1 MISSSSCLCTL
12 RSVRWREVEK
22 PRESHMCPRFC
33 GWNWKLIVWLITI
46 RSSGSLKGE
55 PRVHGFSLS
64 VCNSSCLDTGSWI
77 IYWST
82 APDIIPGIWWWR
94 VNSGS
99 KEAPSLT
106 RQFVN
111 IICWF
116 KWKRRKC
123 DCLLQGFT
131 ENWRLRSFAVGQ
143 HLWSASWNPLEKCSN
158 SHFTAQKVTSPRAN
172 SHAIEFMTRECCS
185 FVVW

>member
-1 MISSSSCLCTL
+1 MAILFIKEIDRLHGLCSSSNFMISTSSCICTL
-12 RSVRWREVEK
+12 PSVRWREVEK
-22 PRESHMCPRFC
+22 PRESYMCPRFC

-55 PRVHGFSLS
+55 PRIHGFSLS

-82 APDIIPGIWWWR
+82 APDIIPGISRWH

-123 DCLLQGFT
+123 GVTVYYRDLQKT
-131 ENWRLRSFAVGQ
+131 DV
-143 HLWSASWNPLEKCSN
+143 
-158 SHFTAQKVTSPRAN
+158 
-172 SHAIEFMTRECCS
+172 
-185 FVVW
+185 